1 MHEVSSK
8 SQTRNKARP
17 IWQRLPLYVQIV
29 IALILGAGLGLLLGA
44 GHPSPSNAALSVN
57 LAIPCNLVLKAL
69 RALATPLIFLA
80 VITLLLTNTTVAILF
95 GLLVANV
102 LQPGRLSHLEAPS
115 STAAFK
121 KRLDPWSLIEGSVPD
136 SIVKPLVDNDVIQL
150 IVVALA
156 FGVMLRALKKQH
168 IAAGR
173 TDYLAVEQIITTLF
187 EAVMGILKWVIVLV
201 PLAVFGI
208 VTKTVTLNGFA
219 PFKYLGAFIL
229 AVLLALLLQ
238 SCYTL
243 NLKDG
248 GKAQ

>member
-1 MHEVSSK
+1 M
-8 SQTRNKARP
+8 
-17 IWQRLPLYVQIV
+17 QIV

-80 VITLLLTNTTVAILF
+80 VLQALTSTNIPGKAGRHLITLLLTNTTVAILF